1 METAVTEL
9 GILKA
14 RGATGSWVTKAKWW
28 RHPTAQGK
36 VGLVTMMD
44 SSQSSGQNSLTHP
57 NLKCWRVDH
66 RISTSETDGELPDF
80 LLGLDKQKVLGQVNK
95 SLT

>member
-1 METAVTEL
+1 MGTAVTEL

-14 RGATGSWVTKAKWW
+14 RGVTGSWVTKAKWW
-28 RHPTAQGK
+28 HPTAQGK
-36 VGLVTMMD
+36 VGVVTRMD
-44 SSQSSGQNSLTHP
+44 SSQSSEQNSLTHP

-66 RISTSETDGELPDF
+66 GISTSETDGEPPDF